1 MSTLTEF
8 LIAHQ
13 DSLGLAYTP
22 LMTVYMLAIISPIWS
37 AYLLLCSALSI
48 APKERFPFVQSICL
62 YTRLTIDAILNPTSL
77 LIYYYA
83 VPYFFKDSSYFHY
96 LYYTNRLNDLSIVP
110 SSYFTIVLL
119 SYFIWYTINMKL
131 FKYVK
136 PSIDFNK
143 EYLISF
149 FSPSRIFGAAAIL
162 IVMFDFEKHIAYLL
176 WCNVYI
182 GVSIALLRYAIS
194 LKFAFNTSK
203 FLLTNK

>member
-1 MSTLTEF
+1 MSNLTEF

-13 DSLGLAYTP
+13 ESLGLAYTP
-22 LMTVYMLAIISPIWS
+22 LMTLYMLAIISPIWS
-37 AYLLLCSALSI
+37 AYLLLCSALSL
-48 APKERFPFVQSICL
+48 APKERFPIVKTICL
-62 YTRLTIDAILNPTSL
+62 YIRLCIDAVLNPTSL
-77 LIYYYA
+77 LIYYYVA
-83 VPYFFKDSSYFHY
+83 PYFFKHSNYFNY
-96 LYYTNRLNDLSIVP
+96 LFYTNRLNELSIVP

-119 SYFIWYTINMKL
+119 AYFAWYLVNMKV

-149 FSPSRIFGAAAIL
+149 FSPSRIFGAAAVL
-162 IVMFDFEKHIAYLL
+162 IVMFDFEQHIAFLL

-182 GVSIALLRYAIS
+182 GVFIALFRYAMS
-194 LKFAFNTSK
+194 LNFAFNTSK